1 MSSLL
6 LTAPVV
12 EPLSLDE
19 AKAFLQ
25 VEHNDDDDVIAALAA
40 GSRIHIET
48 QTRRALI
55 TQSWRGVT
63 AFNGAGGDGSSVIW
77 PAIGWVTA
85 YFGGRSLEKVAGIL
99 GRK

>member
-55 TQSWRGVT
+55 TQS
-63 AFNGAGGDGSSVIW
+63 
-77 PAIGWVTA
+77 
-85 YFGGRSLEKVAGIL
+85 
-99 GRK
+99 